1 MGKIILQ
8 ILSAFTA
15 LVPYLLDWWERRQQ
29 EKQLKEREA
38 RRDAVNAD
46 PAGEFV
52 RSFNPD
58 ADPTT
63 SAHTPN
69 PDKSVPDTG
78 GRNNAG

>member
-78 GRNNAG
+78 WRNNAG

>member
-8 ILSAFTA
+8 ILSTFTA
-15 LVPYLLDWWERRQQ
+15 LVPYLLDWWERRKTEKLQQ
-29 EKQLKEREA
+29 DRED
-38 RRDAVNAD
+38 RRAAVNAD